1 MKNMLRRLACLF
13 IYAII
18 YAELT
23 ACSTQPAIV
32 NSTNQRAEKI
42 DIPWKKGK
50 EQVIQGE
57 KLIKTGEEMIKEGR
71 EKIQKGEAAKAEGQK
86 LVESGM
92 QLMDESLRNSAD

>member
-1 MKNMLRRLACLF
+1 MKNTLRYLAYLF
-13 IYAII
+13 IYLII

-23 ACSTQPAIV
+23 ACSTQPAII
-32 NSTNQRAEKI
+32 NSISQRAENI

-50 EQVIQGE
+50 EQVTQGE
-57 KLIKTGEEMIKEGR
+57 
-71 EKIQKGEAAKAEGQK
+71 K